1 MGLLDHAVSKS
12 PEFLYGVVKTEL
24 VKQALS
30 HTDDQVRIFLLLLP
44 KLHLQYTGCKW
55 YLFFDNMIF
64 CFPRLDLMHLPYY
77 VKTTRHQNQSTNQ
90 NLDYL
95 NTSFSGI

>member
-44 KLHLQYTGCKW
+44 NLHLQYTGCK
-55 YLFFDNMIF
+55 L
-64 CFPRLDLMHLPYY
+64 
-77 VKTTRHQNQSTNQ
+77 
-90 NLDYL
+90 
-95 NTSFSGI
+95 

>member
-12 PEFLYGVVKTEL
+12 PECLYGVVKTEL

-30 HTDDQVRIFLLLLP
+30 HTDDQVTIFLLLLP

-55 YLFFDNMIF
+55 
-64 CFPRLDLMHLPYY
+64 
-77 VKTTRHQNQSTNQ
+77 
-90 NLDYL
+90 
-95 NTSFSGI
+95 

>member
-12 PEFLYGVVKTEL
+12 PEFLYGVVKTKL

-30 HTDDQVRIFLLLLP
+30 HTDDQVRIFLLLLL

-55 YLFFDNMIF
+55 
-64 CFPRLDLMHLPYY
+64 
-77 VKTTRHQNQSTNQ
+77 
-90 NLDYL
+90 
-95 NTSFSGI
+95 